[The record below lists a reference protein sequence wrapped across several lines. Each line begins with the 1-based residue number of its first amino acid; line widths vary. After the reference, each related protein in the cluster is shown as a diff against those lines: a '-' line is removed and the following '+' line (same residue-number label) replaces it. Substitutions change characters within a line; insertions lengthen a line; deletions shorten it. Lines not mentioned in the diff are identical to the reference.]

1 MKPEL
6 QYYKSSSIFQILQC
20 LCYLL

>member
-6 QYYKSSSIFQILQC
+6 QFYKSSSIFQILQC